1 MTVAGAMKRKTVA
14 SLSPIVRL
22 GLLLAG
28 FGRSAFPCTPIGNLS
43 VAIRLGR
50 PGFGRSSFPRSIS
63 RLPSGFPG
71 DGSEPNAPLP
81 SRNGGGITATMVPP
95 LSGGK
100 VFSSKADHDDKSGP
114 VSPDAPSRQG
124 SSTRISSSAG
134 SLCCMAAS
142 KGGRQVCG
150 KLRARVGKRQVGLV
164 STCGSC
170 GHAGSH
176 VLREIMYTCAE
187 RVWCLLSLPC

>member
-1 MTVAGAMKRKTVA
+1 M
-14 SLSPIVRL
+14 
-22 GLLLAG
+22 
-28 FGRSAFPCTPIGNLS
+28 CTYIHACTHTYIHALYVHTCAYIFIN
-43 VAIRLGR
+43 IRM
-50 PGFGRSSFPRSIS
+50 
-63 RLPSGFPG
+63 
-71 DGSEPNAPLP
+71 

-95 LSGGK
+95 LDDGK
-100 VFSSKADHDDKSGP
+100 VLSSKADHDDKSGP

-124 SSTRISSSAG
+124 SSTRIRSSAG